1 MAGSKEPGAWQ
12 VIAGVNPA
20 NVERCLAAV
29 DEELARLGNDLVP
42 DEEISDSKALLTGSL
57 PLRLETN
64 AGVADAI
71 LEMVWYDLGLD
82 YLARYADIVNDIT
95 ADRVR
100 EVTAKY
106 LRPGAYAL
114 AIAGPESG

>member
-1 MAGSKEPGAWQ
+1 M
-12 VIAGVNPA
+12 
-20 NVERCLAAV
+20 
-29 DEELARLGNDLVP
+29 GNDLVP
-42 DEEISDSKALLTGSL
+42 DEELSDSKALLTGSL

-82 YLARYADIVNDIT
+82 YLARYAGIVNGIT
-95 ADRVR
+95 ADQVR